1 MNNEA
6 ASSGTASAK
15 GVFHAEP
22 FTHTPRPAY
31 VSESYRNQR
40 YFGADSHTATCG
52 IPNNNGRQDATAT
65 VGVERMGHMP
75 GAAQLAV
82 DSMPIEGAKF
92 AFAVMLR
99 PDQLR
104 ELARCLIDAAADIE
118 AEEQQGGAA

>member
-6 ASSGTASAK
+6 ASAGTASAN
-15 GVFHAEP
+15 GVFHAER

-31 VSESYRNQR
+31 VPESYREQR
-40 YFGADSHTATCG
+40 YFGANSHAATCG
-52 IPNNNGRQDATAT
+52 IPNNSGDRDATARLS
-65 VGVERMGHMP
+65 VERIGHMP
-75 GAAQLAV
+75 GAARLSV

-92 AFAVMLR
+92 EFTVTLR

-118 AEEQQGGAA
+118 AE

>member
-6 ASSGTASAK
+6 ASAGTASAK

-22 FTHTPRPAY
+22 FTHTPRPAL
-31 VSESYRNQR
+31 VPDSHPTQR

-52 IPNNNGRQDATAT
+52 IPNNHGRHDATAT
-65 VGVERMGHMP
+65 VGVERIGHMP
-75 GAAQLAV
+75 GAARLAV

-92 AFAVMLR
+92 AFAVTLC
-99 PDQLR
+99 PEQLR

-118 AEEQQGGAA
+118 AEQEGGAA

>member
-6 ASSGTASAK
+6 ASAGTASAK

-31 VSESYRNQR
+31 VPESYREQR
-40 YFGADSHTATCG
+40 YFGADSHAATCG
-52 IPNNNGRQDATAT
+52 MPNNSGDRDATAR
-65 VGVERMGHMP
+65 VSVERIGHMP
-75 GAAQLAV
+75 GAARLAV
-82 DSMPIEGAKF
+82 DSMPIDGAKF
-92 AFAVMLR
+92 AFTVTLR

-118 AEEQQGGAA
+118 QEGGAA